1 MDGHGGREHRTGL
14 AVRSDGASWRCSR
27 LGLADGIVP
36 PGWPLAAL
44 TVANSIRM
52 QWI

>member
-1 MDGHGGREHRTGL
+1 MRR
-14 AVRSDGASWRCSR
+14 DGASWRSCR

-36 PGWPLAAL
+36 TGWPLAAL
-44 TVANSIRM
+44 TVANSIRR